1 MPGTTGERDTHPMPR
16 PTRVWHLHTVEDRH
30 HLAAFDAIVPIGA
43 SPVTVTATSS
53 PALGAVARHATRRH
67 YLMCPPTYF
76 DVSYAINPWMDTSVP
91 VNQAKAV
98 EQWEI
103 LRETYRSLGHRVD
116 VIEPVIGLPDMV
128 FAANGALVV
137 GGEVMGVRFQHTERA
152 PEAAAYAAFLRGLG
166 YTVHDAEHVNE
177 GEGDFLVVGR
187 TILAGT
193 GFRTAPAAH
202 LEVQERLGRPLVTL
216 QLVDPRFYHLDT
228 ALAVLD
234 DRTIAYLPSA
244 FSRGSRRVLESLFPE
259 AILAAE
265 QDAAVLG
272 LNAVS
277 DGRNVVLD
285 RRAEEFADELSHRG
299 FNPVPV
305 DMSELNKAGGG
316 VKCCTLEVRA

>member
-1 MPGTTGERDTHPMPR
+1 MPR
-16 PTRVWHLHTVEDRH
+16 PTRVWHPHTVEDRH
-30 HLAAFDAIVPIGA
+30 HHAAFDVIVPIGA
-43 SPVTVTATSS
+43 SLVTVTATGSL
-53 PALGAVARHATRRH
+53 ALDAGRQATRRH
-67 YLMCPPTYF
+67 YVMCPPTYF
-76 DVSYAINPWMDTSVP
+76 DVSYAINPWMDISVP
-91 VNQAKAV
+91 VDKAKAV
-98 EQWEI
+98 EQWKI
-103 LRETYRSLGHRVD
+103 LRETYRNLGHRVD
-116 VIEPVIGLPDMV
+116 AIEPVMGLPDMV

-137 GGEVMGVRFQHTERA
+137 GGRVMGVRFQHAERA
-152 PEAAAYAAFLRGLG
+152 PEAAAYAAFLQGLG
-166 YTVHDAEHVNE
+166 YPLHEAEHVNE

-187 TILAGT
+187 TVLAGT

-202 LEVQERLGRPLVTL
+202 LEVQERLGVPLVAL

-244 FSRGSRRVLESLFPE
+244 FSGSSRRVLEALFPE
-259 AILAAE
+259 AILASE

-277 DGRNVVLD
+277 DGRHVVLD
-285 RRAEEFADELSHRG
+285 RRAEELAAELSRRG
-299 FNPVPV
+299 FNPVQV